1 MIDEYIKAIRYEVD
15 IYADG
20 SDVEL
25 MTRKRIIEFAE
36 EQVCEWYDEIQLRV
50 MDEHGN
56 VISKYAEGYRLADK
70 IVNENYRI
78 QSIGEV
84 EELFK
89 LPSIEIPFE
98 IVYV

>member
-1 MIDEYIKAIRYEVD
+1 MTNEDTKVKRYKVD

-25 MTRKRIIEFAE
+25 MTRKELIEFAE
-36 EQVCEWYDEIQLRV
+36 EQVCEWYDEIQLQV

-56 VISKYAEGYRLADK
+56 VISKYAEGYRLADR

-78 QSIGEV
+78 QSIAEV
-84 EELFK
+84 EELFS
-89 LPSIEIPFE
+89 LPAITIPFE